1 MQSRSTRPYLGV
13 HIGKACT
20 GDDTHIRTRT
30 HNSVVRGH
38 IVVPD
43 DVVEERLHAL
53 ILEGSAH
60 ADRHEGLRE
69 RAGRMSLPT

>member
-1 MQSRSTRPYLGV
+1 M
-13 HIGKACT
+13 
-20 GDDTHIRTRT
+20 
-30 HNSVVRGH
+30 
-38 IVVPD
+38 VPD

-69 RAGRMSLPT
+69 SGPDVTAYLEEQPRCRCCKQLQVKGIRNNMLLRRQFKAVQKSHQL